1 MDESSH
7 PPGTGSDALVISA
20 LLGAV
25 VGAAGLAWWLLD
37 KAERRRQEQ
46 RQQRHLRLSR
56 LHGGTHDV
64 EAAGADRLAGRS
76 PVPVPPGS
84 DARLRERVQQLNQ
97 AIDEVRRQL
106 EKIQPQP

>member
-1 MDESSH
+1 MAESSNSS
-7 PPGTGSDALVISA
+7 GTGGSALLASA

-56 LHGGTHDV
+56 LQGG
-64 EAAGADRLAGRS
+64 AAEFESGRA
-76 PVPVPPGS
+76 PATPLMAVPPGS
-84 DARLRERVQQLNQ
+84 DAQLRDRVHQLNQ

-106 EKIQPQP
+106 EKMQPRS